1 MGLVHRARF
10 GNSIDKN
17 LLRGLQALSK
27 KTRIPISAFIDE
39 AIEDLLKKYNFSL
52 DDVEQ
57 N

>member
-1 MGLVHRARF
+1 LGLVHRARF